1 MKPKIMDKQHC
12 CRTIFYCLL
21 LLWCATSTAF
31 TEDKNAEQASIRYAQ
46 GFTIDYHDGY
56 KLVTILSPWK
66 DAKTTYQY
74 LLVQRG
80 AAVPA
85 GYESLPRIEI
95 PAQSVITMSTT
106 HLAYLSQLDLLDT
119 LVGYNSFAHVN
130 APEVLKRI
138 AEGKIREVGGGSNV
152 NIERIMELA
161 PELIM
166 TYSLGSPDDEYFKL
180 REAHLNVVLNAEYLE
195 STPLGRAEWIKFV
208 AAFFNKEQQAQ
219 QIFEAIAADYAALVA
234 KTKTLA
240 FRPTVFLN
248 TPYQGAWWMPGGK
261 SYMAMLLQDAGASY
275 LWTDIDSQG
284 SLMLDMEAVYARAAE
299 AEFWLHPGQWERLD
313 DGRAQDERLTQF
325 RAFQEGNVYN
335 NNARVNAQ
343 GGNDYW
349 ESGLTRPDI
358 ILADLIKIFHPH
370 LLPEHELAYYK
381 KLE

>member
-1 MKPKIMDKQHC
+1 MRERC
-12 CRTIFYCLL
+12 FRTSLCCLL
-21 LLWCATSTAF
+21 LLWCCASTVFA
-31 TEDKNAEQASIRYAQ
+31 ERKSAEQLPIRYAQ
-46 GFTIDYHDGY
+46 GFTIDYHEGY

-74 LLVQRG
+74 LLLQRG

-85 GYESLPRIEI
+85 GYASVPRIEI
-95 PAQSVITMSTT
+95 PARSVITMSTT

-130 APEVLKRI
+130 APGVLKRI
-138 AEGKIREVGGGSNV
+138 AEGKIQEVGGGPSV
-152 NIERIMELA
+152 NLERIMELA

-180 REAHLNVVLNAEYLE
+180 REARLNVVLNAEYLE
-195 STPLGRAEWIKFV
+195 PTPLGRAEWIKFV

-234 KTKTLA
+234 KTRTLA
-240 FRPTVFLN
+240 IRPTVFLN
-248 TPYQGAWWMPGGK
+248 APYQGAWWMPGGR
-261 SYMAMLLQDAGASY
+261 SYMAMLLQDAGANY

-335 NNARVNAQ
+335 NNARVNIQ

-358 ILADLIKIFHPH
+358 ILADLIKIFHPE
-370 LLPEHELAYYK
+370 LLPEHKLVYYK

>member
-1 MKPKIMDKQHC
+1 MRIGYSGIMVC
-12 CRTIFYCLL
+12 CILL
-21 LLWCATSTAF
+21 LRCGVSTAF
-31 TEDKNAEQASIRYAQ
+31 AESKSAEQLSICYAQ
-46 GFTIDYHDGY
+46 GFTIDYYEGY
-56 KLVTILSPWK
+56 KLATILSPWK

-80 AAVPA
+80 ATVPS
-85 GYESLPRIEI
+85 GYESVPHIEI
-95 PAQSVITMSTT
+95 PVRSVITMSTT

-130 APEVLKRI
+130 TPGVLQRI

-152 NIERIMELA
+152 NIERMMELA

-195 STPLGRAEWIKFV
+195 PTPLGRAEWIKFV

-219 QIFEAIAADYAALVA
+219 QIFKAIAADYAALVA
-234 KTKTLA
+234 KTKALA
-240 FRPTVFLN
+240 IRPTVFLN

-261 SYMAMLLQDAGASY
+261 SYMATLLQDAGASY

-284 SLMLDMEAVYARAAE
+284 SLMFDMESVYVKAAE

-313 DGRAQDERLTQF
+313 DGRVQDERLTQF
-325 RAFQEGNVYN
+325 RAFREGKVYN
-335 NNARVNAQ
+335 NTARVNAQ
-343 GGNDYW
+343 GGNDFW

-358 ILADLIKIFHPH
+358 ILADLIKIFHPL
-370 LLPEHELAYYK
+370 LLPEHKLVYYK
-381 KLE
+381 KLQ